1 MEIRATTP
9 IKESLPWC
17 QPESGYCNHSL
28 SARITERCI
37 KTAATN
43 YKSLFYYLLLQND
56 EIMTTKSWQV
66 AGLRRNYASGPQTR
80 RFTEPAGLL
89 SLSRSHLHIYTCTHR
104 FCEGCPLSLSAVKQT
119 LKFSQ
124 EAIGLAQLG
133 GHLETA
139 PPEQWGQWGQIQE
152 NTENAHT
159 VPPRHC
165 LSLPPRLG
173 KQKGEK
179 C

>member
-1 MEIRATTP
+1 M
-9 IKESLPWC
+9 
-17 QPESGYCNHSL
+17 
-28 SARITERCI
+28 
-37 KTAATN
+37 
-43 YKSLFYYLLLQND
+43 
-56 EIMTTKSWQV
+56 

-89 SLSRSHLHIYTCTHR
+89 SLSRLHIYTCTHR

-124 EAIGLAQLG
+124 EAIGLTQLG

-152 NTENAHT
+152 NTKSTHT
-159 VPPRHC
+159 ALLRLC

-173 KQKGEK
+173 NRKGKMLKPELPHLSQSWHLSANTLK
-179 C
+179 GHPSSGALASFLAKNVFFSKHPVWGPC